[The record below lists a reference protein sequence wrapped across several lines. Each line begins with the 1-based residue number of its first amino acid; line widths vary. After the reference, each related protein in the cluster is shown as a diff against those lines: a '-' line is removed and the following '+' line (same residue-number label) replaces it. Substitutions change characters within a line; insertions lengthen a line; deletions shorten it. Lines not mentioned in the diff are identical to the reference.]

1 LSNINN
7 CHKETA
13 RSMMF
18 TLLLQ
23 ELFGYKSTFIESYVG
38 GIESFTITGRDSDK
52 GRQLCRVHFG
62 L

>member
-1 LSNINN
+1 
-7 CHKETA
+7 
-13 RSMMF
+13 MMF